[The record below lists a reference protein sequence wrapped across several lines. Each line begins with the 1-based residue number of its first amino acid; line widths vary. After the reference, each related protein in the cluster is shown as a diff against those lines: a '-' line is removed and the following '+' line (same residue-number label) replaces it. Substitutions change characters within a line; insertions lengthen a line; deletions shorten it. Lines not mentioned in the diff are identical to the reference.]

1 MSEKTEK
8 DKIIE
13 KIYYDPAGY
22 GSKQITLVDARKID
36 KTITSDDVNNWFQ
49 KNVERKTQLKGQNSF
64 VASYSK
70 QEYQMDLC
78 FLSDLKDPVYPL
90 GLLMVDIFSKY
101 ISIIP
106 LKTKQ
111 IHDVAIG
118 IETAIQKMGGKPE
131 TIYSDNEGA
140 FVSNEIQRYFKN
152 NNIRHLTTLTHAP
165 VAERT
170 IRTIKHMIYP
180 GVEKTGQKWYDILY
194 PVLLTYN
201 NKLVSS
207 ITHHTPVEAMKDGN
221 KFDVKVNLELHA
233 KHTRKYP
240 NINVGDMVKVYK
252 KKDKLDKER
261 LSLWSKE
268 VFKVERIDINDGQQ
282 FYKLEGKP
290 KVLMR
295 HEILLVS

>member
-1 MSEKTEK
+1 
-8 DKIIE
+8 
-13 KIYYDPAGY
+13 
-22 GSKQITLVDARKID
+22 
-36 KTITSDDVNNWFQ
+36 
-49 KNVERKTQLKGQNSF
+49 
-64 VASYSK
+64 
-70 QEYQMDLC
+70 
-78 FLSDLKDPVYPL
+78 
-90 GLLMVDIFSKY
+90 
-101 ISIIP
+101 
-106 LKTKQ
+106 
-111 IHDVAIG
+111 
-118 IETAIQKMGGKPE
+118 MGGKPE

-170 IRTIKHMIYP
+170 IRTIKNMIYP
-180 GVEKTGQKWYDILY
+180 RVEKTGQKWYEILY

-252 KKDKLDKER
+252 KKDKMQKER
-261 LSLWSKE
+261 IPLWTKE
-268 VFKVERIDINDGQQ
+268 VYRVERIDISDGQQ

-295 HEILLVS
+295 HEILLIK

>member
-1 MSEKTEK
+1 MSEQTEK

-13 KIYYDPAGY
+13 KIYFDPAGY
-22 GSKQITLVDARKID
+22 GSITTTLKDARAID
-36 KTITSDDVNNWFQ
+36 KTITYEDVKQWKE

-64 VASYSK
+64 VASYPK
-70 QEYQMDLC
+70 QEYQMDLF
-78 FLSDLKDPVYPL
+78 FLSDLKDQVYPL

-118 IETAIQKMGGKPE
+118 IESAIQKMGGKPE

-140 FVSNEIQRYFKN
+140 FVSNEIQKYFKDN
-152 NNIRHLTTLTHAP
+152 GIRHITTLTHAP
-165 VAERT
+165 VAERS
-170 IRTIKHMIYP
+170 IRTIKNMIYP
-180 GVEKTGQKWYDILY
+180 RVEKTGSKWYDILY

-207 ITHHTPVEAMKDGN
+207 ITHHTPNEAMKN
-221 KFDVKVNLELHA
+221 TNQFNVKVNLELHA
-233 KHTRKYP
+233 THTRKYP
-240 NINVGDMVKVYK
+240 NINIGDMVKVYR

-268 VFKVERIDINDGQQ
+268 AFRVERIDMSDGQQ

-295 HEILLVS
+295 HEILLVR

>member
-1 MSEKTEK
+1 ML
-8 DKIIE
+8 DKSKESIIA
-13 KIYYDPAGY
+13 KVYYDPAGY
-22 GSKQITLVDARKID
+22 GSINSTLKDAKVYDKSITYEDVKQWKER
-36 KTITSDDVNNWFQ
+36 
-49 KNVERKTQLKGQNSF
+49 NVERKTQLKGQNSF
-64 VASYSK
+64 VTSYPR
-70 QEYQMDLC
+70 QEYQMDLF
-78 FLSDLKDPVYPL
+78 FLSDLKDQVYPL

-118 IETAIQKMGGKPE
+118 IESAITKMGGKPE

-165 VAERT
+165 VAERS
-170 IRTIKHMIYP
+170 IRTIKNMIYP
-180 GVEKTGQKWYDILY
+180 RVEKTRQKWYDILY

-201 NKLVSS
+201 NKLVSHV
-207 ITHHTPVEAMKDGN
+207 THHTPNEARKDSN
-221 KFDVKVNLELHA
+221 IFNVKVNLELHA

-240 NINVGDMVKVYK
+240 NVNVGDNVKVYR

-268 VFKVERIDINDGQQ
+268 VYKVERIDINDGQQ

-290 KVLMR
+290 RLLMR
-295 HEILLVS
+295 HELLLIN